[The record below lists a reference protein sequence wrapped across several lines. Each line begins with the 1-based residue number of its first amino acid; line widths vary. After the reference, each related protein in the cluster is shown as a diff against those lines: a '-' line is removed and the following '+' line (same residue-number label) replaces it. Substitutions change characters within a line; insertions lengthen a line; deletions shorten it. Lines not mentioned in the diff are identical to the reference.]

1 MKLNRKTQRHPAVVD
16 LLGGAPTTTPGAPTT
31 TPGAANTAA
40 PGGPTAPPPLAAP
53 AAPAAA
59 AGDGGEPPSRWPSKK
74 LALGTA
80 AGVAVLALV
89 GGTIW
94 GTSLSGGDQPANTA
108 LAATTTAED
117 DGLPILD
124 LPTATTTTA
133 APSEVDDECRADR
146 GDQNSGAGVIAAWN
160 HAYYV
165 QRNAAAARALATPN
179 SSVVL
184 AEQLQ
189 PFIDGVP
196 VGTNYC
202 VRTKKLS
209 DDVYLVDLSEMRPE
223 GVQRITQTVTTKKID
238 GKWFV
243 DVFN

>member
-1 MKLNRKTQRHPAVVD
+1 MKISKKTSRHPAVVD
-16 LLGGAPTTTPGAPTT
+16 LLGGAPTTTPGAAT
-31 TPGAANTAA
+31 TAA

-53 AAPAAA
+53 PAA
-59 AGDGGEPPSRWPSKK
+59 GGGGGEPPSRWPSKK
-74 LALGTA
+74 LVIGTA
-80 AGVAVLALV
+80 AGVAVVALL

-94 GTSLSGGDQPANTA
+94 GTALSGGDQPTDTA
-108 LAATTTAED
+108 LAATTSASED

-124 LPTATTTTA
+124 LPEATTTTA
-133 APSEVDDECRADR
+133 ASSEVDDECRADR

-165 QRNAAAARALATPN
+165 QRSGAAARALATPN
-179 SSVVL
+179 SSVVP
-184 AEQLQ
+184 ADQLQ

-202 VRTKKLS
+202 VRTKALS
-209 DDVYLVDLSEMRPE
+209 EDVYLVDLSEMRPE

>member
-1 MKLNRKTQRHPAVVD
+1 LP
-16 LLGGAPTTTPGAPTT
+16 L
-31 TPGAANTAA
+31 
-40 PGGPTAPPPLAAP
+40 TAPPTQPTSGGAVPRRPSGKTIGIASVAAV
-53 AAPAAA
+53 AII
-59 AGDGGEPPSRWPSKK
+59 GGI
-74 LALGTA
+74 
-80 AGVAVLALV
+80 V
-89 GGTIW
+89 W
-94 GTSLSGGDQPANTA
+94 GTSFTGGDQPANTA
-108 LAATTTAED
+108 IEATTSASED

-133 APSEVDDECRADR
+133 APSEDDDECRADR

-179 SSVVL
+179 SSVVP
-184 AEQLQ
+184 ANQLQ

-202 VRTKKLS
+202 VRTKALS
-209 DDVYLVDLSEMRPE
+209 NDVYLVDLSEMRPE
-223 GVQRITQTVTTKKID
+223 GVQRIAQTVTTKKID

>member
-1 MKLNRKTQRHPAVVD
+1 MKISKKTSRHPAVVD
-16 LLGGAPTTTPGAPTT
+16 LLGGAPTTS
-31 TPGAANTAA
+31 GAATTAA
-40 PGGPTAPPPLAAP
+40 PGGLTAPPPLTAP
-53 AAPAAA
+53 PAAA
-59 AGDGGEPPSRWPSKK
+59 GGGGELPSRWPSKK
-74 LALGTA
+74 LVIGTA
-80 AGVAVLALV
+80 AGVAVIVLV

-94 GTSLSGGDQPANTA
+94 GTALSGGDQPANTA
-108 LAATTTAED
+108 LAATTTESED

-124 LPTATTTTA
+124 LPTATTTA
-133 APSEVDDECRADR
+133 ASPEVDDECRADR

-165 QRNAAAARALATPN
+165 QRSGAAARALATPN
-179 SSVVL
+179 SSVVP

-189 PFIDGVP
+189 PFIDGLP

-202 VRTKKLS
+202 VRTKALS
-209 DDVYLVDLSEMRPE
+209 TDVYLVDLSEMRPE
-223 GVQRITQTVTTKKID
+223 GAVRITQTVTTKKID

>member
-1 MKLNRKTQRHPAVVD
+1 MKISKKSQRHLAVVD
-16 LLGGAPTTTPGAPTT
+16 LLGGAPTTP
-31 TPGAANTAA
+31 PGAATTSA

-53 AAPAAA
+53 SAA
-59 AGDGGEPPSRWPSKK
+59 AGGGSGPPSLWPSKK
-74 LALGTA
+74 LAIGIA
-80 AGVAVLALV
+80 AGAVAVV
-89 GGTIW
+89 IMGGAIR
-94 GTSLSGGDQPANTA
+94 GNAISDDEP
-108 LAATTTAED
+108 ATTSIGVTTTESD
-117 DGLPILD
+117 DDTLPILD
-124 LPTATTTTA
+124 LPEKTTTTA
-133 APSEVDDECRADR
+133 APAEVDDECRADR
-146 GDQNSGAGVIAAWN
+146 GDQNSGKGVIAAWN

-165 QRNAAAARALATPN
+165 ARNAAAARALATPN
-179 SSVVL
+179 SSVVP
-184 AEQLQ
+184 ADQLQ

-202 VRTKKLS
+202 VRTKALS

>member
-1 MKLNRKTQRHPAVVD
+1 MKISKKTQRHPAVVD
-16 LLGGAPTTTPGAPTT
+16 LLGGAPTTTPGAAT
-31 TPGAANTAA
+31 TAA
-40 PGGPTAPPPLAAP
+40 PGGPTAPPPLT

-59 AGDGGEPPSRWPSKK
+59 GGGGQQPRRPNKK
-74 LALGTA
+74 VAIGIA
-80 AGVAVLALV
+80 AGVVAAVAI

-94 GTSLSGGDQPANTA
+94 GNAISSDEPVDTA
-108 LAATTTAED
+108 IAVTTTEPD
-117 DGLPILD
+117 DDTLPILD
-124 LPTATTTTA
+124 LPEPTTTTA
-133 APSEVDDECRADR
+133 SPDVDDECRADR
-146 GDQNSGAGVIAAWN
+146 GDQNSGKGVIAAWN

-179 SSVVL
+179 SSVVP
-184 AEQLQ
+184 ADQLQ
-189 PFIDGVP
+189 PFIDDVP

-209 DDVYLVDLSEMRPE
+209 EDVYLVDLSEMRPE

>member
-1 MKLNRKTQRHPAVVD
+1 MKISKKTSRHPAVVD
-16 LLGGAPTTTPGAPTT
+16 LLGGAPTTTPGAAT
-31 TPGAANTAA
+31 TAA

-53 AAPAAA
+53 SAA
-59 AGDGGEPPSRWPSKK
+59 AGGGGEPPRRPNRK
-74 LALGTA
+74 AAIGIA
-80 AGVAVLALV
+80 AGVVAVVAI

-94 GTSLSGGDQPANTA
+94 GNAIGDDEPANTA
-108 LAATTTAED
+108 IGVTTTESD
-117 DGLPILD
+117 DDALPILD
-124 LPTATTTTA
+124 LPEATTTTA
-133 APSEVDDECRADR
+133 APAEVDDECRADR
-146 GDQNSGAGVIAAWN
+146 GDQNGGKGVIAAWN

-179 SSVVL
+179 SSVVP
-184 AEQLQ
+184 ADQLQ

-202 VRTKKLS
+202 VRTKALS
-209 DDVYLVDLSEMRPE
+209 EDVYLVDLSEMRPE